1 MQTSQAVITQQSQQ
15 KYLLSGGLNFS
26 TVPDLMNQVNAL
38 LPASPTAEQ
47 SDLVFDFSQVTECN
61 SAALAL
67 ILESVEKAR
76 LKNITLQFVGLPAT
90 LLSIAKAYGVEEEIK
105 RLTI

>member
-1 MQTSQAVITQQSQQ
+1 MQSNQAAITQQSQQ
-15 KYLLSGGLNFS
+15 KYLVSGVVNFA
-26 TVPDLMNQVNAL
+26 TVPDLMNQLNAIF
-38 LPASPTAEQ
+38 PTVSAAENAS
-47 SDLVFDFSQVTECN
+47 FIIDFSQITECN

-76 LKNITLQFVGLPAT
+76 LKKLELRFENLPTT

-105 RLTI
+105 RLAI